1 MQKRQISAA
10 LKKKGKLVLKGFLY
24 GSIHF
29 LREPVVMIFEIQNR
43 YSISVI

>member
-24 GSIHF
+24 GSIQF
-29 LREPVVMIFEIQNR
+29 PREPVVMILKILNR